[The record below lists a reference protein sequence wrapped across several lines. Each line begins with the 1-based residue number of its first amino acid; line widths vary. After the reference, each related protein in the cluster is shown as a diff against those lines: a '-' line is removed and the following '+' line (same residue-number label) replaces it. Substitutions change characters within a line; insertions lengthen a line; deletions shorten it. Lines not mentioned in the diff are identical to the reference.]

1 VTSERSYWRD
11 PLTWACNLGI
21 FVFGVVLA
29 ILGAIL
35 PSLFEAV
42 DLNPAQAGSL
52 FLFLNLG
59 ALLVTLLSGAAFD
72 RFGFRLI
79 LIGCSVLVG
88 GAILIIAGAG
98 TYPLLGAGSFV
109 LGLGGGGLNVGTNA
123 LVSDLYPRG
132 QAVALNRLGI
142 FFGLGTFFIPLS
154 IGILLGALGLG
165 PILVLTAAVGFSPAV
180 LFWITPFPRPKHM
193 GGFPVREAV
202 SLVRQ
207 PVVLAMGLLLFFQ
220 SGNEITTSG
229 WLTTYLVERLSLT
242 PARAALYLSGFWGA
256 LVLGRLTASWALSRI
271 RPSTLVQIGAAAAGL
286 FLALLLAAS
295 HAAAAFLLSCLVGF
309 AMAFIFPTVMG
320 EATRRFPQFSG
331 TVIGVLLTLALTG
344 GMLAPWI
351 AGLLAEAFDIA
362 LVLALPVAGFF
373 AVFCCQTLIKR
384 RFE

>member
-1 VTSERSYWRD
+1 VTTERSFWRD

-21 FVFGVVLA
+21 LVFGVVLA
-29 ILGAIL
+29 ILGTIL

-72 RFGFRLI
+72 RFGYRLI
-79 LIGCSVLVG
+79 LIGCSLLVG
-88 GAILIIAGAG
+88 AAILLLAGAT
-98 TYPLLGAGSFV
+98 TYPLLGLSSLI

-123 LVSDLYPRG
+123 LVSDLYPRAR
-132 QAVALNRLGI
+132 AVALNRLGI
-142 FFGLGTFFIPLS
+142 FFGLGTFLIPLTL
-154 IGILLGALGLG
+154 GMLLGSLGLG
-165 PILVLTAAVGFSPAV
+165 PILVLTAAVGLSPA
-180 LFWITPFPRPKHM
+180 LFFGILPFPRPKHV
-193 GGFPVREAV
+193 GGFPVREAA

-207 PVVLAMGLLLFFQ
+207 PIVLAMGLLLFFQ
-220 SGNEITTSG
+220 SGSEITTSG
-229 WLTTYLVERLSLT
+229 WLTTYLVETLSLT
-242 PARAALYLSGFWGA
+242 PARAAFYLSGFWGA
-256 LVLGRLTASWALSRI
+256 LVLGRLTASWALSRL
-271 RPSTLVQIGAAAAGL
+271 RPFTLVQIGAASAGL
-286 FLALLLAAS
+286 FLALLLAVS

-344 GMLAPWI
+344 GMLAPWV
-351 AGLLAEAFDIA
+351 AGLLGEAFGIT
-362 LVLALPVAGFF
+362 LVLVLPVAGFF